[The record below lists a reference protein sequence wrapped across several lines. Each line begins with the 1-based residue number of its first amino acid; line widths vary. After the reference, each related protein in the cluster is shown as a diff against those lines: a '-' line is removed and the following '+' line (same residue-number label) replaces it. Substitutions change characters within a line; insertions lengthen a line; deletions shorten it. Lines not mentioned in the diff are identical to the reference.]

1 MTFAFVDLFAGVG
14 GFHAVM
20 SAFGGE
26 LKMAVEID
34 SSARETYKRNWGMYP
49 ERDVVEMANSRLG
62 EIGKHTVLAGG
73 FPCQP
78 FSKSGRQRGMN
89 EERGQMFDEI
99 IKILDRYTPPVI
111 VLENVRNITGPRQ
124 KETWTHIVSG
134 LRDAGYRVPSAPCI
148 VSPHRLPGNLGGA
161 PQSRERV
168 YILGTFVGR
177 ERALDEVDLPP
188 VVPRIPDDNWS
199 TSNWDLSALIES
211 RSEVGTD
218 KYRFTVQEQEWID
231 VWNDFLARL
240 MSVPLPSHPL
250 WSSYWHDRA
259 TVDDSAPSWKQT
271 FERKNIEFYLSNRP
285 AIQAWLHANPRL
297 RAFPKSRQKLEW
309 QAQDSPR
316 DLRECL
322 LHLRPSGIRA
332 KKMTYTPALVAMAQ
346 TPLLGPY
353 GRRMTPRETL
363 QLQGFPDWFEL
374 DHQSDGKSYKQLG
387 NAINVGVAYYVFRK
401 HVLRD
406 ALEIVPQFG
415 GAELVEAVQRA
426 PVLPLVP
433 DPTGRFADV
442 AV

>member
-1 MTFAFVDLFAGVG
+1 MTFTFLDLFAGVG

-34 SSARETYKRNWGMYP
+34 SSARETYKQNWGSYP
-49 ERDVVEMANSRLG
+49 ERDVVEMANKRLEEVG
-62 EIGKHTVLAGG
+62 AHTVLAGG

-99 IKILDRYTPPVI
+99 VKILDRYKPPV
-111 VLENVRNITGPRQ
+111 VALENVRNITGPRQ
-124 KETWTHIVSG
+124 KETWSHIVNG
-134 LRDAGYRVPSAPCI
+134 LREVGYRVPSEPCI
-148 VSPHRLPGNLGGA
+148 VSPHRLPRALGGA

-177 ERALDEVDLPP
+177 ARAIKEVDLPP
-188 VVPRIPDDNWS
+188 VVPRIPDKDWS
-199 TSNWDLSALIES
+199 PSDWDLSTLVDS
-211 RSEVGTD
+211 RSDVDTD
-218 KYRFTVQEQEWID
+218 KYRFTSQEEEWIR

-240 MSVPLPSHPL
+240 VNVKLPSHPL
-250 WSSYWHDRA
+250 WSTYWNDEAH
-259 TVDDSAPSWKQT
+259 VDSTAPPWKQV
-271 FERKNIEFYLSNRP
+271 FESKNIQFYKSNRL
-285 AIQAWLHANPRL
+285 AIRAWMDANPAL
-297 RAFPKSRQKLEW
+297 RDFPKSRQKLEW

-316 DLRECL
+316 DLRSCL
-322 LHLRPSGIRA
+322 LHLRPSGIRV
-332 KKMTYTPALVAMAQ
+332 KKMDYTPALVAMAQ

-374 DHQSDGKSYKQLG
+374 DHQTDGKSYKQLG

-406 ALEIVPQFG
+406 AADIALLDG
-415 GAELVEAVQRA
+415 GSQLVSAVRQA
-426 PVLPLVP
+426 PVLPIIP
-433 DPTGRFADV
+433 RPC
-442 AV
+442 